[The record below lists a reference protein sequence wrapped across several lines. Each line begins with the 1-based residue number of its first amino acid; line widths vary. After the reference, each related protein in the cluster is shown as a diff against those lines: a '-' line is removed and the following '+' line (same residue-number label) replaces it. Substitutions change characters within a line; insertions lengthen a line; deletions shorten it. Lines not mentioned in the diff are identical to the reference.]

1 MSYSL
6 DVNILLYATNAEGEE
21 HLRARDFLQVCASG
35 GELLCLAWITVMSYL
50 RMSTHPRLF
59 AAPLSSAEAERNINA
74 LISRPHV
81 RMLAEEDGFWE
92 LYRGLT
98 GALPVRGNLVPD
110 AHLATILRQHGVVKL
125 YTRDRDFRKFDF
137 LDVRDPIA

>member
-1 MSYSL
+1 
-6 DVNILLYATNAEGEE
+6 
-21 HLRARDFLQVCASG
+21 
-35 GELLCLAWITVMSYL
+35 
-50 RMSTHPRLF
+50 MSTHPRLF
-59 AAPLSSAEAERNINA
+59 SAPLSSAEAERNINA

-110 AHLATILRQHGVVKL
+110 AHLATILRQHGVIKL
-125 YTRDRDFRKFDF
+125 YTRDRDFRKCDF